1 MKKYAIL
8 TKKNDGEEEE
18 SDDDDYDSEDREFSF
33 VHDVSFCKIQI
44 SLEMFD
50 GIFKKQAWNGYG
62 TY

>member
-8 TKKNDGEEEE
+8 TKKNDGEEDE

-44 SLEMFD
+44 S
-50 GIFKKQAWNGYG
+50 
-62 TY
+62 